1 MNNGILNQKT
11 DRKAHS
17 RFSPSPSRVLKKD
30 ASLSKR
36 DTSLSTK
43 KPKKKEFE
51 PRKKELEPRK
61 KELELKLLGDGEGG
75 WELHERA
82 GGGKWALKT
91 RSAK

>member
-36 DTSLSTK
+36 ETSLSTK

-51 PRKKELEPRK
+51 PKKKELEPRK
-61 KELELKLLGDGEGG
+61 KELELKLLAQMQEAEKFVANK
-75 WELHERA
+75 EL
-82 GGGKWALKT
+82 LNV
-91 RSAK
+91 S